1 MEEKELNL
9 VRQIIHGNVD
19 KRCEILQAYFN
30 KIELDFYKDSLPQI
44 IELIKAAYRQGI
56 NEAY

>member
-19 KRCEILQAYFN
+19 KRCETLQAYFN